1 MTLPDP
7 QRTKLRSSGLFTGAL
22 FASPWL
28 LGFVLLVLF
37 PFAASLYWSF
47 CQYDMVNPPKFVG
60 LANYERLFDEFASGE
75 GVGKAVFNTFYYSI
89 LSVPLSIAVGLVLA
103 KFLSWNVRGQ
113 AIYRTIFFLPSIIP
127 IVAASIL
134 WVWLLDPQDG
144 LINYLL
150 SFVGM
155 GEQNWLK
162 QGREAISGET
172 VTVLGDSIRSGSPL
186 RIFGSKDAMV
196 LIAVWSVGNWIV
208 IYLAAMGD
216 IPKPLYESAEIDG
229 FNGLRKFWHIT
240 LPMLSPVIFFNL
252 VMGLIRSVQAF
263 TSFYIISE
271 GTGSPNESMLVLSL
285 HLFLSAFSDLDMG
298 YASAIA
304 WVLFLVLVVS
314 TLALF
319 RTSKHWVHYRGAT

>member
-1 MTLPDP
+1 
-7 QRTKLRSSGLFTGAL
+7 
-22 FASPWL
+22 
-28 LGFVLLVLF
+28 
-37 PFAASLYWSF
+37 
-47 CQYDMVNPPKFVG
+47 
-60 LANYERLFDEFASGE
+60 
-75 GVGKAVFNTFYYSI
+75 
-89 LSVPLSIAVGLVLA
+89 
-103 KFLSWNVRGQ
+103 
-113 AIYRTIFFLPSIIP
+113 
-127 IVAASIL
+127 
-134 WVWLLDPQDG
+134 
-144 LINYLL
+144 
-150 SFVGM
+150 M

-172 VTVLGDSIRSGSPL
+172 VSVLGDSIRSGSPL

-216 IPKPLYESAEIDG
+216 VPKPLYESAEIDG

-314 TLALF
+314 TVALF
-319 RTSKHWVHYRGAT
+319 RTSKHWVHYRGRRNAGNEILDGCHRFVLPVDVRKLSAVFRHRGRLARRPRRSGLLAFLGWQGW